1 MAIDIDSDAALETLE
16 ELFADVQNQLMAQTA
31 PSFAP
36 ELVPAFDVLF
46 NTPIQSP
53 REALLGC
60 AIARLQNRAI
70 NIRLPY
76 AGQADNAFNA
86 RTLDEEVINP
96 FLQERRIPASKGP
109 YLAMFRRDFRF
120 DPSKRE
126 GQRNKVLFDA
136 FLNLITA
143 LEGMEAQETL
153 RAFTVYLLYRFAR
166 LREEGEV
173 PLSRLNR
180 ISLEQYDALLQSLL
194 DTNSG
199 GRLPVVIV
207 VATFRTIK
215 DFFGREWV
223 IDFQGINVADRA
235 TGAGGDVTITDGGRI
250 LLAAEIT
257 ERPVER
263 PRVLATFNTKIA
275 PNGIEDYLFFVPLAA
290 LAPEARQQAHQYFAQ
305 GNEVNFLEIKGW
317 VLNSLATM
325 GRRGRDLFNGHLM
338 ALMNDQAMPRQLKVA
353 WNDYIAA
360 LTSVQ

>member
-1 MAIDIDSDAALETLE
+1 MAIDIDSNAALETLE
-16 ELFADVQNQLMAQTA
+16 NLFADVQNQLMAQA
-31 PSFAP
+31 VPPFAP
-36 ELVPAFDVLF
+36 ELIPAFAVLF
-46 NTPIQSP
+46 NTTIQSP

-76 AGQADNAFNA
+76 AGQAENAFNA
-86 RTLDEEVINP
+86 RTLDEEAINP

-109 YLAMFRRDFRF
+109 YLAMFRRNFRF
-120 DPSKRE
+120 DPSRRE
-126 GQRNKVLFDA
+126 GQKNKVLFDA
-136 FLNLITA
+136 FLDLITV
-143 LEGMEAQETL
+143 LERTEDEETL
-153 RAFTVYLLYRFAR
+153 SAFIIYLLYKFAR
-166 LREEGEV
+166 LREDAEV

-180 ISLEQYDALLQSLL
+180 LSLEQYDILLQSLL

-215 DFFGREWV
+215 EFFDKEWV
-223 IDFQGINVADRA
+223 IDFQGINVADRP

-257 ERPVER
+257 ERPVGR
-263 PRVLATFNTKIA
+263 PRILATFNTKIA
-275 PNGIEDYLFFVPLAA
+275 PNGIEDYLFFVPLNT
-290 LAPEARQQAHQYFAQ
+290 LAPEARQQARQYFAQ

-325 GRRGRDLFNGHLM
+325 GRRGRDLFNGHLL
-338 ALMNDQAMPRQLKVA
+338 ALMNDEAMPRQLKVA
-353 WNDYIAA
+353 WNDYISA
-360 LTSVQ
+360 LTVAQ

>member
-1 MAIDIDSDAALETLE
+1 MSIDVDSNAARETLE
-16 ELFADVQNQLMAQTA
+16 ALFTDVQAQLMAQTV
-31 PSFAP
+31 PPIAP
-36 ELVPAFDVLF
+36 ELARAFDVLF
-46 NTPIQSP
+46 TTSIQSP

-60 AIARLQNRAI
+60 ALARLQNRAI

-76 AGQADNAFNA
+76 AGQADSAFNA
-86 RTLDEEVINP
+86 RTLDEDAVNP
-96 FLQERRIPASKGP
+96 FLQGRRIPASKGP

-126 GQRNKVLFDA
+126 GQKNKVLFDA

-143 LEGMEAQETL
+143 LEGMEAEEAL
-153 RAFTVYLLYRFAR
+153 RDFIVHLLYRFAR
-166 LREEGEV
+166 LREEAEV

-223 IDFQGINVADRA
+223 IDFQGINVADRP

-250 LLAAEIT
+250 LMAAEIT
-257 ERPVER
+257 ERPLER
-263 PRVLATFNTKIA
+263 SRVLTTFNTKIA
-275 PNGIEDYLFFVPLAA
+275 PNGIEDYLFFAPFTTLS
-290 LAPEARQQAHQYFAQ
+290 PEARQQARQYFAQ

-325 GRRGRDLFNGHLM
+325 GRRGRDLFNGLLM

-360 LTSVQ
+360 LTTVQ